1 MSTTAELARQLSSAS
16 TRSRFTGQEVIP
28 SVLGPMSA
36 TLDSLKLFFKAVVD
50 TRPWTR
56 DAQALRLPWQEE
68 AYQLAEHGGGRR
80 LCFGMM
86 LDDGLVK

>member
-1 MSTTAELARQLSSAS
+1 M
-16 TRSRFTGQEVIP
+16 
-28 SVLGPMSA
+28 LGPMSS
-36 TLDSLKLFFKAVVD
+36 TLDSLKLFIKAVID
-50 TRPWTR
+50 ARPWTR